1 MGKEIGGTMGIIKG
15 AIVALLLAAGIG
27 FAIQN
32 DQPIALA
39 YYFGWES
46 AALPL
51 FLWVFLGILIGLI
64 LSGVLATLSKVG
76 YYSQIRQ
83 RKKVLAELE
92 QERSNLRQDRL

>member
-1 MGKEIGGTMGIIKG
+1 MGILKG

-32 DQPIALA
+32 DQPIALK

-64 LSGVLATLSKVG
+64 LSGILATLSKVG
-76 YYSQIRQ
+76 FRSQIRQ
-83 RKKVLAELE
+83 QKKVLAELE
-92 QERSNLRQDRL
+92 RERSNLREERI

>member
-1 MGKEIGGTMGIIKG
+1 MGIVKG
-15 AIVALLLAAGIG
+15 VILVLLLAAGIG

-32 DQPIALA
+32 DQPIALK

-64 LSGVLATLSKVG
+64 LSGILATLSKVG
-76 YYSQIRQ
+76 FHSRIRQ
-83 RKKVLAELE
+83 QKKVLAGLE
-92 QERSNLRQDRL
+92 QERANLQENRL